1 MKFKGKPIDIEPYED
16 GSWPSWFEEI
26 LEEDGYV
33 HGYYVDGYI
42 VGDVVDATDEWINL
56 SFWCPVDKDSVEVV
70 GWKNSQKGA
79 WLLGF

>member
-16 GSWPSWFEEI
+16 GSWPSW

-33 HGYYVDGYI
+33 HGYYV
-42 VGDVVDATDEWINL
+42 GDAVDATDEWINL

-70 GWKNSQKGA
+70 K
-79 WLLGF
+79 

>member
-16 GSWPSWFEEI
+16 GLWSSWFEEI

-70 GWKNSQKGA
+70 K
-79 WLLGF
+79 